1 MRMFITSKE
10 GVACKNASSA
20 PGMDIGVGVNLLTGE
35 VLAVAFES
43 SSLIVWAM
51 RSESVMSRSA
61 RSESATDYQ
70 R

>member
-1 MRMFITSKE
+1 
-10 GVACKNASSA
+10 
-20 PGMDIGVGVNLLTGE
+20 MDIGVGVNLLTGE
-35 VLAVAFES
+35 VLAVAFEP

-51 RSESVMSRSA
+51 RSASVMSRSA

>member
-10 GVACKNASSA
+10 EVACKNASSA
-20 PGMDIGVGVNLLTGE
+20 PGMDVGVGLNLLTGE
-35 VLAVAFES
+35 VQAVAFEP

-51 RSESVMSRSA
+51 RSASVMSRSA